1 MSDFNDKELE
11 NLGRTTTNNLPEDVT
26 GQHPVPEY
34 MYTSNANKE
43 ARGED
48 RNDLKLASGSTQAK
62 EALADEFINS
72 TYGLNRIQKSITGH
86 SFEIDDTPG
95 NERILIYHNSG
106 AGVELRP
113 DGGVSINSIG
123 NKVDITGGD
132 QVLVVEGDAN
142 VVYNGN
148 VTMKVKGEFNIDC
161 LDFNITTRGNKTENI
176 FGSEFK
182 TVSKGS
188 INRVIG
194 NLTNYVTEKQTDVI
208 LGNHQH
214 NVKGDLENNI
224 GQNLSMFSGGKMNVT
239 AKTHINTTSDNISLS
254 ANNMTIQ
261 GGSGSI
267 IGGEGVNFS
276 GNNIDVKTAVTA
288 PTFIG
293 SLNGVALKSQTTS
306 AQNYAEDTTSGT
318 AFSGYTANSMD
329 TFVNPD
335 NASNTVANFVSKSQ
349 GGIRNVAIDDGNF
362 IKDNL
367 DKTVR
372 YNGISNIDLTVEAA
386 RSKLRASSN
395 RNNRQFIQSL
405 LEEDTICR
413 TYNDAVPPA
422 VGRVLDGES
431 STLLSGSATDP
442 IHPDH
447 AAVHIPRYVL
457 SSFPPDPKFNPFTKA
472 DITIATKI
480 ANGMSISKFLG
491 TEDPTNM
498 LHIKDLQKRKEI
510 AAALY
515 LQTIIFDK
523 IKRNQKEFAGV
534 SLEATEGLYKPGP
547 TETIEKNSINDLKSQ
562 GRAVVYRAIDA
573 NGFESS
579 ERLFDIAAYLKDNAY
594 FEQLILS
601 YDSLDCD
608 LARRPVITAR
618 LIITMPKLGSDYT
631 GTFNREVSTEYNGH
645 KLSQGELVECMLR
658 EPLSP
663 IPNITYPVAG
673 TSNNLIWSIPEAA
686 RRVDPILIQKLE
698 RVSIKFGK
706 KLTVVSGFRNPK
718 NPKTKSKGAGLT
730 SQHTLGNAVDI
741 SVYGLNNQQRAQLLR
756 IACDEGLTGI
766 GIYTNKGAAFF
777 GRSKGG
783 ELIHF
788 DIRTTGKA
796 CWGDNL
802 SRSSLYYY
810 PWAYFVLKEKGF
822 NVGDKEP

>member
-11 NLGRTTTNNLPEDVT
+11 NLGKTTTNNLPEDIT
-26 GQHPVPEY
+26 GQHPVPFY
-34 MYTSNANKE
+34 MNTSNANKE

-48 RNDLKLASGSTQAK
+48 RNDLKMASSSTA
-62 EALADEFINS
+62 ATDAVSSEFINS
-72 TYGLNRIQKSITGH
+72 TYGLNRVQRSLTGH

-95 NERILIYHNSG
+95 NERVLIYHNSG
-106 AGVELRP
+106 AGIELRP
-113 DGGVSINSIG
+113 DGGVTINSIG

-188 INRVIG
+188 TNRIIG

-224 GQNLSMFSGGKMNVT
+224 GQNASLFSGGKMNMT
-239 AKTHINTTSDNISLS
+239 AKTYINATSDNVTMS
-254 ANNMTIQ
+254 ANNMTVQ
-261 GGSGSI
+261 GGSGST

-276 GNNIDVKTAVTA
+276 GNNLDIKTAVTA

-306 AQNYAEDTTSGT
+306 SQNYAENTTSGT
-318 AFSGYTANSMD
+318 AFAGYTANAMD

-335 NASNTVANFVSKSQ
+335 NASNTVANFVNKSQ
-349 GGIRNVAIDDGNF
+349 GGIRNVIIDDGNF
-362 IKDNL
+362 IKDAL

-372 YNGISNIDLTVEAA
+372 YDGISNTDLKVEGV

-405 LEEDTICR
+405 LEEDIICR

-422 VGRVLDGES
+422 IGRVLDGES
-431 STLLSGSATDP
+431 STLLSGTATDP

-447 AAVHIPRYVL
+447 AAVHIPRYTL
-457 SSFPPDPKFNPFTKA
+457 SSFPPDPKFNPYTKS

-534 SLEATEGLYKPGP
+534 NLEATEGLYKPGP
-547 TETIEKNSINDLKSQ
+547 TETIEVGSINDLKSQ

-573 NGFESS
+573 NGFETNK
-579 ERLFDIAAYLKDNAY
+579 RLFDIAAYLKDNAY

-608 LARRPVITAR
+608 IARRPVITAR

-663 IPNITYPVAG
+663 IPNISYPVAG
-673 TSNNLIWSIPEAA
+673 ASNNLIWSIPEAA

-698 RVSIKFGK
+698 RISKKFGK
-706 KLTVVSGFRNPK
+706 KLTIISGFRDPK
-718 NPKTKSKGAGLT
+718 NKTTKSKGAGLG
-730 SQHTLGNAVDI
+730 SQHTLGNAVDVA
-741 SVYGLNNQQRAQLLR
+741 VYGLNDKERAQLLR
-756 IACDEGLTGI
+756 IACDEGITGI
-766 GIYTNKGAAFF
+766 GVYTTKGAAFF

-788 DIRTTGKA
+788 DIRTSGKM

-802 SRSSLYYY
+802 SKSSLYYY
-810 PWAYFVLKEKGF
+810 PWAYYVLKEKGF
-822 NVGDKEP
+822 KVGKTEP